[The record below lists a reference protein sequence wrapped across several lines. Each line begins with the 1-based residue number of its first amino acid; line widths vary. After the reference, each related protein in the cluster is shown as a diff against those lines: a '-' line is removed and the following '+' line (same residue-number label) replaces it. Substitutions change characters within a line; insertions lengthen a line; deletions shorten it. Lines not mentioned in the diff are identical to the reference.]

1 MDLALLVQSHF
12 CGSTVHSARS
22 TSNTADGSCK
32 LEAVGYGNK
41 QAAALFFLHS
51 QILTI
56 AFLRNVSYMI
66 ELVWV
71 ASEDNASD
79 ALTKAVQKALFLKHR
94 DRFWTSLI
102 TMNDDVMIDLIGLG
116 A

>member
-41 QAAALFFLHS
+41 QAAALFFLRS

-56 AFLRNVSYMI
+56 AFLRNVPYMI

-79 ALTKAVQKALFLKHR
+79 ALTKAVQKALFLNHR
-94 DRFWTSLI
+94 DTVS
-102 TMNDDVMIDLIGLG
+102 GLV
-116 A
+116 

>member
-1 MDLALLVQSHF
+1 MAKHAAGERKKKGGGVEGLEAAQRRVQEVQEAPEVNRPDLPKTMDLALLVQSHF

-32 LEAVGYGNK
+32 LEIVGYGNK

-56 AFLRNVSYMI
+56 VFL
-66 ELVWV
+66 LVTCP
-71 ASEDNASD
+71 S
-79 ALTKAVQKALFLKHR
+79 
-94 DRFWTSLI
+94 
-102 TMNDDVMIDLIGLG
+102 
-116 A
+116 